1 MQLIHP
7 PHHRQVIWAYRR
19 WPVIMRRAC
28 DLQQTALPH
37 HRQHRVSMVH
47 QCQSVRR
54 AHGPDLLRKKSR
66 STVSWPIFSNRGA
79 SCASLAA
86 ASSFPLEDPRAKSD
100 AMPSSNVFRHAW
112 IWLACTPNRLDSS
125 ATVPSSRTAASA
137 TFALNSAP
145 CFLRVFPMSHLRPTG
160 RSKGRLSLNN
170 LSSFRGPPHS
180 WLVNYA
186 KRYRAG
192 LRVGTSITEGTAN
205 FLVNRRMNKS
215 QQMRW
220 SRRGADLLLQVR
232 CAVYN
237 GALGAG
243 FGNLFEPVSTS
254 AAIDEGGV
262 IPPLS
267 GHSRPPPWHVTGRA
281 LPIAAPPLVVPC
293 ERRLWHLGRTPP
305 TGYTSLNCDVTRCP
319 RCSSTT
325 ARSSRYGCG
334 RQTSCAACVA
344 LTLNQRVA
352 NQGSIFMWIP

>member
-170 LSSFRGPPHS
+170 LSSFRGPPHLTSVPDHLPNRIRSPSFTSRGTS
-180 WLVNYA
+180 WPCS
-186 KRYRAG
+186 
-192 LRVGTSITEGTAN
+192 LRVPGPTASTFPSIGFSCAVSGMMIPPVVFSSAFTRRITTRSCKGRNFIGFCLTSCQPLEAGRLAPRLART
-205 FLVNRRMNKS
+205 
-215 QQMRW
+215 
-220 SRRGADLLLQVR
+220 LQVQVIWHFGPASAKHLVR
-232 CAVYN
+232 CEVA
-237 GALGAG
+237 
-243 FGNLFEPVSTS
+243 FK
-254 AAIDEGGV
+254 
-262 IPPLS
+262 LS
-267 GHSRPPPWHVTGRA
+267 GGHLHRNQLGGRVSASESR
-281 LPIAAPPLVVPC
+281 
-293 ERRLWHLGRTPP
+293 
-305 TGYTSLNCDVTRCP
+305 
-319 RCSSTT
+319 
-325 ARSSRYGCG
+325 
-334 RQTSCAACVA
+334 
-344 LTLNQRVA
+344 
-352 NQGSIFMWIP
+352 

>member
-137 TFALNSAP
+137 TFALNSGLC
-145 CFLRVFPMSHLRPTG
+145 CFRVFDKSHLPPTG
-160 RSKGRLSLNN
+160 RPKGRLSLSN
-170 LSSFRGPPHS
+170 LSSFPGPPQTEDTQTLVCRRGRPPCAVANRSAQRKGRGP
-180 WLVNYA
+180 W
-186 KRYRAG
+186 
-192 LRVGTSITEGTAN
+192 
-205 FLVNRRMNKS
+205 
-215 QQMRW
+215 
-220 SRRGADLLLQVR
+220 
-232 CAVYN
+232 
-237 GALGAG
+237 
-243 FGNLFEPVSTS
+243 
-254 AAIDEGGV
+254 
-262 IPPLS
+262 
-267 GHSRPPPWHVTGRA
+267 PW
-281 LPIAAPPLVVPC
+281 
-293 ERRLWHLGRTPP
+293 
-305 TGYTSLNCDVTRCP
+305 
-319 RCSSTT
+319 
-325 ARSSRYGCG
+325 
-334 RQTSCAACVA
+334 
-344 LTLNQRVA
+344 
-352 NQGSIFMWIP
+352 

>member
-86 ASSFPLEDPRAKSD
+86 PSSFPLEDPRAKSD

-170 LSSFRGPPHS
+170 LSSFRGPPQFCVVSCPSYFRSGENGHEIRLLHHERQCFLRNIRAKAARS
-180 WLVNYA
+180 VNQA
-186 KRYRAG
+186 NINATILRGSSIRFPRDISEQQRIADMLDELTRATG
-192 LRVGTSITEGTAN
+192 HLR
-205 FLVNRRMNKS
+205 
-215 QQMRW
+215 
-220 SRRGADLLLQVR
+220 
-232 CAVYN
+232 AVY
-237 GALGAG
+237 A
-243 FGNLFEPVSTS
+243 TK
-254 AAIDEGGV
+254 
-262 IPPLS
+262 LS
-267 GHSRPPPWHVTGRA
+267 RGMSR
-281 LPIAAPPLVVPC
+281 
-293 ERRLWHLGRTPP
+293 
-305 TGYTSLNCDVTRCP
+305 SLLKLSWRRCP
-319 RCSSTT
+319 
-325 ARSSRYGCG
+325 
-334 RQTSCAACVA
+334 
-344 LTLNQRVA
+344 
-352 NQGSIFMWIP
+352 P